1 MVNPY
6 KELKKNY
13 SDDIE
18 KRLVKDNDV
27 TNLSRG
33 SYIPKRKIP

>member
-1 MVNPY
+1 MVNPQ

-18 KRLVKDNDV
+18 RRLVQDNDV

-33 SYIPKRKIP
+33 SYIIKRKIP